1 MDDDMIYYAKSPNP
15 QGYQQTVKEHLLA
28 VAELAQKFGTPMGLA
43 TAAELAGQT
52 HDFGKYSQAFQEVLS
67 GTRIGIDHAMGG
79 ACYLEAVYRG
89 SVGARPVIEAVNG
102 HHNGLVAYDEIRS
115 ELHAVADPRKR
126 PCGNGGKTPAIE
138 DKEQLQAANA
148 AFRKDFPSFKP
159 PMLSAPPIAELESM
173 LYTRMLFSCLVDADY
188 TASALNDDSTYLDR
202 AENNSFDPQAL
213 LKKLTEYRDGIRQ
226 SSTADRSLNTY
237 RDRVFEQCGKM
248 GNEPEGLY
256 TLTAPTGTG
265 KTLAL
270 LHFALRHCLKHGKQR
285 IIMVLPF
292 LTLAEQSAEVY
303 SKIIPDVLIDHS
315 QSDLPEDAWELA
327 ARWSAP
333 VIITTSVRF
342 FESLFSDQP
351 AACRKLHNIADSV
364 IIFDEAQTLPGDYLA
379 PCVSAIAQLIQ
390 HYHSTAVLCTAT
402 QPALEPLFRRFA
414 PELHP
419 QEITPDAARLYEVLR
434 RTTLQDLGTLPQEEF
449 AARLANHPQ
458 VLCVVNRRKTAQQLY
473 AALPAEGSYCL
484 TTLLCAADRRRQLD
498 AIRQRLK
505 EGLPCRV
512 VSTSLIEAGVD
523 VDFPVAYRE
532 QCGLDSLLQTAGRC
546 NREGRRGAEESIVYR
561 FRLDECST
569 PQMLRQNV
577 SALDYTARHQ
587 DTLDTPRAIQL
598 YFNELSDL
606 RGPDAVDKHGIL
618 DAFLR
623 GIRGCQFPFAQVAE
637 EFRLIEN
644 AARTVYLPVGEGAA
658 LCEQLRSGHVTRTLL
673 RKLGVYSVSC
683 YKDQFDKLDAAGA
696 LELRPDGSAIL
707 TDTSCYS
714 EKTGL
719 AMDVETGIGLY
730 F

>member
-1 MDDDMIYYAKSPNP
+1 MEHSTRLAHISED
-15 QGYQQTVKEHLLA
+15 GTRTQTVYDH
-28 VAELAQKFGTPMGLA
+28 
-43 TAAELAGQT
+43 LAGTARLAGSFAAPFGAQSEAEFAAWL
-52 HDFGKYSQAFQEVLS
+52 HDVGKYSDAFQLRLKGGPKV
-67 GTRIGIDHAMGG
+67 DHSTAG
-79 ACYLEAVYRG
+79 AQEAWVRHHPH
-89 SVGARPVIEAVNG
+89 AAFAVAG
-102 HHNGLVAYDEIRS
+102 HHSGLPDGGSPADDPGDATLFGRSKKPVDPYDGWQEVTLPAS
-115 ELHAVADPRKR
+115 TPPAWACADP
-126 PCGNGGKTPAIE
+126 
-138 DKEQLQAANA
+138 LSL
-148 AFRKDFPSFKP
+148 AFF
-159 PMLSAPPIAELESM
+159 
-173 LYTRMLFSCLVDADY
+173 TRMLYSCLVDADFID
-188 TASALNDDSTYLDR
+188 TETFMDGKAAPRGSGTDIAALRDIVSAQAQRYLSAESLSPVSVQRNTVLR
-202 AENNSFDPQAL
+202 ACLEKGAHGPQ
-213 LKKLTEYRDGIRQ
+213 
-226 SSTADRSLNTY
+226 
-237 RDRVFEQCGKM
+237 
-248 GNEPEGLY
+248 GLY
-256 TLTAPTGTG
+256 TLTVPTGGG
-265 KTLAL
+265 KTFASLA
-270 LHFALRHCLKHGKQR
+270 FALEHAAAQKMKRVIYVIPYMS
-285 IIMVLPF
+285 IIDQTAAVFSGLLGAENVLADF
-292 LTLAEQSAEVY
+292 SNAEYKTVEQDDLTPAQYRQMLASENW
-303 SKIIPDVLIDHS
+303 D
-315 QSDLPEDAWELA
+315 
-327 ARWSAP
+327 AP
-333 VIITTSVRF
+333 VVVTTAVQF
-342 FESLFSDQP
+342 FESLYANRSSR
-351 AACRKLHNIADSV
+351 CRKLHNIADSV
-364 IIFDEAQTLPGDYLA
+364 IIFDEAQTLSGDYLA
-379 PCVSAIAQLIQ
+379 PCVSAIAQFIQ
-390 HYHSTAVLCTAT
+390 HYHSTAVLCTAI

-434 RTTLQDLGTLPQEEF
+434 RTTL
-449 AARLANHPQ
+449 
-458 VLCVVNRRKTAQQLY
+458 
-473 AALPAEGSYCL
+473 
-484 TTLLCAADRRRQLD
+484 LCAADRRRQLD
-498 AIRQRLK
+498 DIRQRLK

-707 TDTSCYS
+707 TDTGCYS